1 MIQITPQAQITLQ
14 HPAFHLA
21 HAEDSRIVALSKSGQ
36 GTFLAPDLTVL
47 STFSIPRELSQAA
60 LSPDGSLLAVTA
72 ADGITFYSTATFE
85 KTHYMNDAFEWC
97 LFGSATLFWTSSRF
111 TELTA
116 VLQAWDL
123 PKKTMIAKTKVA
135 DPFAGS
141 TFLLFPHPSP
151 HSAVIWAAAGQD
163 GQRLLWASLEGD
175 TIRVSR
181 FEHEDFTSPPAFSPR
196 GTELLFTT
204 EGQLFRYP
212 YPNGPLLA
220 KMNQVTE
227 DAYIGDDVCYLD
239 DTHAL
244 LTSTEGRLF
253 VVDVVNMNVLHEAV
267 IVGYEPRPTSAL
279 NPRLYPKPEDDHRLG
294 SDLSHFVKLADGR
307 FLSLHRDLSA
317 ANLDRACDRL
327 MVWPAPAW
335 R

>member
-1 MIQITPQAQITLQ
+1 LP
-14 HPAFHLA
+14 
-21 HAEDSRIVALSKSGQ
+21 
-36 GTFLAPDLTVL
+36 
-47 STFSIPRELSQAA
+47 SQ
-60 LSPDGSLLAVTA
+60 SCSL
-72 ADGITFYSTATFE
+72 
-85 KTHYMNDAFEWC
+85 
-97 LFGSATLFWTSSRF
+97 TSSRF

-123 PKKTMIAKTKVA
+123 AKKTMIAKTEVA

-163 GQRLLWASLEGD
+163 GQCLLWATLDGD
-175 TIRVSR
+175 TIHVSR
-181 FEHEDFTSPPAFSPR
+181 FEHADFTFPPAFSPS
-196 GTELLFTT
+196 GTEFLFTT
-204 EGQLFRYP
+204 EGQLFRYR

-220 KMNQVTE
+220 EMNKLTE
-227 DAYIGDDVCYLD
+227 DEYIGDDVCYLD
-239 DTHAL
+239 DTRAL

-267 IVGYEPRPTSAL
+267 IVGCEPRPTSAL
-279 NPRLYPKPEDDHRLG
+279 DPKPKDDHKPG
-294 SDLSHFVKLADGR
+294 SDVSHFVKLADGR